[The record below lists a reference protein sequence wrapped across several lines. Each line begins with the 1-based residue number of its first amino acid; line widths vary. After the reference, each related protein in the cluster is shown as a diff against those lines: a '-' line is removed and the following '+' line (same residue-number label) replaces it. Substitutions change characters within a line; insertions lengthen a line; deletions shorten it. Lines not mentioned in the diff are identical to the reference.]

1 MTRLLIILL
10 IKLLD
15 IYLWTIIVTV
25 MASWLIVFGVLNMKN
40 KYVYRI
46 CTFLNDV
53 TRPPIL
59 FLRRFIPPIGG
70 IDLTPM
76 ALIFAIYA
84 VQALLYSLLH

>member
-1 MTRLLIILL
+1 MRLIILLL

-15 IYLWTIIVTV
+15 IYLWTVIVAV

-40 KYVYRI
+40 RYVYRI
-46 CTFLNDV
+46 CTFLNEV

-70 IDLTPM
+70 IDITPM
-76 ALIFAIYA
+76 ILIFAITA
-84 VQALLYSLLH
+84 LQALLYGLL